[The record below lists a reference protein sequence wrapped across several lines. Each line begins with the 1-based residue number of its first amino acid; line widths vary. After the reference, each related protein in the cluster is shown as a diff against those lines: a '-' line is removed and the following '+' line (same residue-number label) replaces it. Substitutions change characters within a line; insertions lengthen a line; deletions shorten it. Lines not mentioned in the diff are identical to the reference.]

1 MSGIPLASVLDRRRH
16 MVLTLCAALA
26 SLVLAPAARAQVPPT
41 PELPAAPELP
51 PEVVAAIAQAEDV
64 VIPILLDAA
73 VAADPATNA
82 VGFGLRPGCSAVA
95 LPLVLLVSAAGDVP
109 FSVGPLTSPLFVM
122 CGSAALDGPADDVFA
137 QVDGAAGAQL
147 ESGVQPVLDQAHT
160 ALIRPIRPNLN
171 EACGAMAVVGTAPNQ
186 VPPPLSRFDMTEV
199 LCGT

>member
-1 MSGIPLASVLDRRRH
+1 MSVLLASAHGRRRRI
-16 MVLTLCAALA
+16 VIALSSALA
-26 SLVLAPAARAQVPPT
+26 AMLIAPAAQAQLPST
-41 PELPAAPELP
+41 PELPPTPDLP
-51 PEVVAAIAQAEDV
+51 PEVVAAIAQAEDI
-64 VIPILLDAA
+64 VIPILLEAA
-73 VAADPATNA
+73 VAADPAANA
-82 VGFGLRPGCSAVA
+82 VGFALRPGCSAVA

-122 CGSAALDGPADDVFA
+122 CGAASFEGPADGVFA

-147 ESGVQPVLDQAHT
+147 ESGVQPVLDQVHA
-160 ALIRPIRPNLN
+160 AVIRPVRPNLN